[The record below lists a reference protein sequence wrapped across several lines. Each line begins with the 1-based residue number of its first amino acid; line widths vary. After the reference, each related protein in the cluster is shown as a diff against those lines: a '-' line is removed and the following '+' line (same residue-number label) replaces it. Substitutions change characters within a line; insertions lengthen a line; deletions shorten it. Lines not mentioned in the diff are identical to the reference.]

1 MIWRDQDGA
10 FRPLRLFPP
19 SSHPRHASDHMFE
32 PPSPPTN
39 KQNGTNRNETK
50 TKRTA
55 PPDQNS
61 EAANARRFA
70 ALYCPLL
77 PEIVV
82 PEMYDSYTTA
92 R

>member
-1 MIWRDQDGA
+1 MARSA
-10 FRPLRLFPP
+10 LSVCSRPLLTLAMRPTTCLNPP
-19 SSHPRHASDHMFE
+19 P
-32 PPSPPTN
+32 PPTN